1 MKYIW
6 QIKSWPNLKWDSAK
20 LLKPLG
26 NIRFSQGSLIS
37 QIKELGFEIQQTVR
51 ADVLVEEALKTS
63 AIEGEKLD
71 PDAVRSSV
79 GRRLGLP
86 DAGLK
91 VIRDQKAE
99 GLVEIL
105 LDATINYS
113 KKMTLERIWGWHAAL
128 FPTGYSGMVKI
139 SVGQW
144 RDYVKGPMQVV
155 SGPIGQEKVHF
166 EAPPAK
172 KLDKEMQAFIS
183 WINTE
188 DQLDGII
195 RAGLAHI
202 WFVTIHP
209 FDDGNGRIARTLTDM
224 LLARDENN
232 PKRFYS
238 LSSQIM
244 AERSEYYE
252 ILKSTQAGTGDITEW
267 LKWFLECMNRAIL
280 NSNTLLKKVMTKA
293 RFWHE
298 FAQIRLHER
307 QTKVINRLL
316 DEGAEGFEGGLKNK
330 KYMGIAHTSRA
341 TAQRELADLV
351 NKGILIKM
359 PGGGRSASY
368 DLDWEKWSSFKDNKD

>member
-6 QIKSWPNLKWDSAK
+6 QRKSWPNLTFDSAK
-20 LLKPLG
+20 LLNPLG
-26 NIRFSQGSLIS
+26 NIRFSQGALITR
-37 QIKELGFEIQQTVR
+37 IKALGFEIQQTAR

-63 AIEGEKLD
+63 EIEGEKLD

-91 VIRDQKAE
+91 AVRDQKAE

-105 LDATINYS
+105 LDATVHYS
-113 KKMTLERIWGWHAAL
+113 TQMTLERIWGWHAAL

-139 SVGQW
+139 SAGQW
-144 RDYVKGPMQVV
+144 RNDVKGPMQVV
-155 SGPIGQEKVHF
+155 SGPIGQEIIHF

-183 WINTE
+183 FVNTE

-252 ILKSTQAGTGDITEW
+252 ILKATQKGTGDITEW

-280 NSNTLLKKVMTKA
+280 NSNTVLKRVMTKA

-298 FAQIRLHER
+298 FAQTRLNER

-316 DEGAEGFEGGLKNK
+316 DEGAKGFEGGLKNK

-351 NKGILIKM
+351 NKGILIKLS
-359 PGGGRSASY
+359 GGGRSAGY
-368 DLDWEKWSSFKDNKD
+368 DLDWEKWSSLKENKD